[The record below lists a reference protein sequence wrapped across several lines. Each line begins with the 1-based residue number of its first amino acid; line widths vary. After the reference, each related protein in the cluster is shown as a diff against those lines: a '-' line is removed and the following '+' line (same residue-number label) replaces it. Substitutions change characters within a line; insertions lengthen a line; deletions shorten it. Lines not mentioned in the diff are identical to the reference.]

1 MMCNYQTD
9 GNWVYISKNNWGAPN
24 CLVGGPCPVPNLLYI
39 EYFHGQSKGA
49 HENWV
54 FCCAHHLLNGNF
66 RILKRR
72 YCTI

>member
-1 MMCNYQTD
+1 MNYQTD

-24 CLVGGPCPVPNLLYI
+24 CLVGGPCPVPNLLYYI

-49 HENWV
+49 HENLV
-54 FCCAHHLLNGNF
+54 FCCAHHLFDGNF
-66 RILKRR
+66 RILKWR